1 MFRDHREGKDEEDEQ
16 ELQVRRRWWQQRK
29 DGQEQKK
36 RQLLV
41 KPERTDEQRETVGS
55 FSEVRQVRSQN
66 RLCWV
71 SFSAQESAIA
81 NKFRLSVTD
90 VHSRV
95 KQN

>member
-41 KPERTDEQRETVGS
+41 KPERTEEQRETVES
-55 FSEVRQVRSQN
+55 FSEGRQVRSQN
-66 RLCWV
+66 RLWLDFFQC
-71 SFSAQESAIA
+71 AGDRRHPI
-81 NKFRLSVTD
+81 NSVFF
-90 VHSRV
+90 
-95 KQN
+95 